1 MGSLILWTRY
11 RQSFLK
17 GLKWCWKPP
26 MRINPDGTLSVGEE
40 IRASTVGGNTSVG
53 YGPVRLTTSNV
64 TPWGEET
71 GER

>member
-1 MGSLILWTRY
+1 
-11 RQSFLK
+11 
-17 GLKWCWKPP
+17 

-71 GER
+71 GEGPYRDTELRGTSNYV